1 MADLKY
7 YNVTGTAS
15 SGGNITIKNGTS
27 WGDSMS
33 AWLDKS
39 SNMAALS
46 GGFQIAGGLLSSFNT
61 YKQAK
66 KNYKTAIE
74 NAQQLREYA
83 DEVAEDMRKEQ
94 WYREGENIVNIN
106 ARSGLAG
113 GSFSDLLRQD
123 FIETDQAARKQQ
135 NQLYAQAR
143 AMEKAAK
150 KAKKKAKKGLG
161 LSTALG
167 IASAGLA
174 LPTGG
179 ASLAVGGGA
188 MGVLSSYY

>member
-1 MADLKY
+1 MADTTY
-7 YNVTGTAS
+7 
-15 SGGNITIKNGTS
+15 TS

-33 AWLDKS
+33 VWMDKS
-39 SNMAALS
+39 SNMAKLS
-46 GGFQIAGGLLSSFNT
+46 GGFEVAGGLISSFSK

-66 KNYKTAIE
+66 SNYKTAIQ

-83 DEVAEDMRKEQ
+83 DEVAEDMRREH

-143 AMEKAAK
+143 AMEKAAE
-150 KAKKKAKKGLG
+150 KAKKKAKKGRNIA
-161 LSTALG
+161 TALG
-167 IASAGLA
+167 VASVGLA
-174 LPTGG
+174 PFTGG
-179 ASLAVGGGA
+179 ASLVVGGGA
-188 MGVLSSYY
+188 MGALSSYY